1 MGNQV
6 VIRDLP
12 YKLDLSSYEY
22 PMSAAF
28 GTIFRSPG
36 NSNCRSMALTAC
48 ANASACP
55 LEVLA
60 AHASRA

>member
-6 VIRDLP
+6 VILDLP

-28 GTIFRSPG
+28 GTIFSIAGQLQLPKY
-36 NSNCRSMALTAC
+36 
-48 ANASACP
+48 SADRMRERLRMP
-55 LEVLA
+55 A
-60 AHASRA
+60 